1 MRCDELQFDLPLYF
15 DDVLS
20 PETVALLDEHL
31 DQCPLCRESL
41 AEMRSV
47 RSGLRALTR
56 PVVPAARLNAIRE
69 AVAAIGLTNYPTPT
83 FQLIEPRKNWIEA
96 WLMPYAVGASASLV
110 LGITLLWLILAP
122 SRTAEIALSA
132 AANASEKN
140 SAILLTGSDSGGID
154 ITPLQYASTRL
165 AIAEES
171 PSINPQGALVALT
184 RSLVRGE
191 MSDDEVVVVADVFG
205 DGLARIAEVVEPA
218 HDERTVRELR
228 NALQSD
234 PAFAPFVPASMDQR
248 SESVR
253 VVLRLQRVDVPADPM
268 GPMN

>member
-1 MRCDELQFDLPLYF
+1 MRCDELQLDLPLYF

-20 PETVALLDEHL
+20 PETVAHIDQHL
-31 DQCPLCRESL
+31 TQCPLCRDSL
-41 AEMRSV
+41 GEMRSV

-56 PVVPAARLNAIRE
+56 PAVPAARLNSIRR
-69 AVAAIGLTNYPTPT
+69 AVAEIGLTNFPTPT
-83 FQLIEPRKNWIEA
+83 FQLIEPRKNWIDV
-96 WLMPYAVGASASLV
+96 WLMPYAVGAGASLV
-110 LGITLLWLILAP
+110 VGITLLWLILAP
-122 SRTAEIALSA
+122 SRTAEIALNA
-132 AANASEKN
+132 AANAADQD
-140 SAILLTGSDSGGID
+140 SAILLAGRDSDGID

-165 AIAEES
+165 AISEES

-184 RSLVRGE
+184 RSLMRGE

-218 HDERTVRELR
+218 QDERTVRELR
-228 NALQSD
+228 DALQSD

-253 VVLRLQRVDVPADPM
+253 VVLRLQRVNVPADPV